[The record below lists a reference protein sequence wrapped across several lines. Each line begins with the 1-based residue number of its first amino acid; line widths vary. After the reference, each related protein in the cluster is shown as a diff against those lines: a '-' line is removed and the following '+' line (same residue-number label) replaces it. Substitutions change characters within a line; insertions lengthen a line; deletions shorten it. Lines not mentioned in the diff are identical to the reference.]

1 MHSNLLLQGLNEAQ
15 RRAVL
20 HGEGPALIAA
30 GPGSGKTYTIV
41 KRLLYLIREKNVP
54 PQKILVITF
63 TKEAAKSM
71 QERFY
76 EQFRQEECGQIFS
89 AGSVVFRTFH
99 SFFYHIIKSINQY
112 SEYQL
117 ITQQEKLKIAKEVLN
132 NTSGDDFTDADLLAF
147 LRQVSFYKNT
157 GHIQTDD
164 NSAMGYCMKKQEK
177 EAWDHA
183 FMEQLADFDRLKKK
197 YRRLDFDD
205 MLWLCREAL
214 KENPLLCSYWQKQ
227 FSYILIDEFQDIN
240 PIQYEIIKMLSAYPY
255 NLFTVGDDDQAIY
268 GFRGSDAG
276 IFQKFLKDY
285 PDAVQI
291 TLNINYRCSTNIVK
305 ASKMVIEEN
314 KIRLYKE
321 LASYEKDASKGKIA
335 LVEAKDTR
343 ESYERI
349 ITALKQEALENLE
362 KEAVLFRTN
371 MSLQMFAGI
380 LTKNHISFV
389 LKEKGESIYEH
400 FIVKDILDYF
410 QAAEG
415 CRDRSLFL
423 RIFYKYR
430 LSPGREALYDP
441 VIDLKKISDFYRQ
454 GFYENRQIAEWTE
467 GFERHLQRLS
477 QMRPALGIRYILHAC
492 DYQGYL
498 MQKKGTDPDCYN
510 DRMQILQ
517 WLIEDAEDYKDSR
530 SWREH
535 LKKCKADLDKGR
547 EKQKEGK
554 KGIHLLTIHAS
565 KGLEFDKVY
574 MVNLNEG
581 ILPKYRKGEQ
591 LSEERTEEE
600 RRLFYVGMTRAK
612 EALELHYLVGTK
624 ENPRLPSRFLSKLI
638 PRQ

>member
-1 MHSNLLLQGLNEAQ
+1 MHSNSLLQGLNEAQ
-15 RRAVL
+15 RKAVL

-41 KRLLYLIREKNVP
+41 KRLLYLIHEKNVP

-63 TKEAAKSM
+63 TKEAARSM

-76 EQFRQEECGQIFS
+76 KQFKQEKCAQIFL
-89 AGSVVFRTFH
+89 AGSVVFGTFH
-99 SFFYHIIKSINQY
+99 SFFYHIIKSIDQY

-132 NTSGDDFTDADLLAF
+132 NTSGNDFTDADLHAF

-157 GHIQTDD
+157 GHIQADE
-164 NSAMGYCMKKQEK
+164 SKAMGGCMKNE
-177 EAWDHA
+177 EWDHA
-183 FMEQLADFDRLKKK
+183 FMEQLKIFDRLKKK
-197 YRRLDFDD
+197 YKRLDFDD

-240 PIQYEIIKMLSAYPY
+240 PIQYEIIKMLSVYPY
-255 NLFTVGDDDQAIY
+255 NLFAVGDDDQAIY

-276 IFQKFLKDY
+276 ILQKFLKDY

-291 TLNINYRCSTNIVK
+291 TLNINYRCSANIVQ

-314 KIRLYKE
+314 EIRLHKE
-321 LASYEKDASKGKIA
+321 LASYEKDASMGKIA
-335 LVEAKDTR
+335 LIEAKDAK

-349 ITALKQEALENLE
+349 VATLKQKPLEDLD

-380 LTKNHISFV
+380 LTQNHISFV

-400 FIVKDILDYF
+400 FIVRDIMDYF

-441 VIDLKKISDFYRQ
+441 VIDLKKISDFYKQ

-498 MQKKGTDPDCYN
+498 MREKGTDPDCYN
-510 DRMQILQ
+510 DRGQILQ
-517 WLIEDAEDYKDSR
+517 WLTEDAEDYTDFQ
-530 SWREH
+530 SWREN
-535 LKKCKADLDKGR
+535 LIKCKTDLDKGR

-574 MVNLNEG
+574 MMNLNEG

-612 EALELHYLVGTK
+612 KALELHYLVGTK